1 MILTALAAV
10 AIPTLLMAAALV
22 WLSAPL
28 SSWTAW
34 SQWRSIW
41 ELTKLIGIALITYGL
56 GMGLV
61 GLRPHH
67 FKTVTES

>member
-1 MILTALAAV
+1 
-10 AIPTLLMAAALV
+10 
-22 WLSAPL
+22 LSAPL

-41 ELTKLIGIALITYGL
+41 ELTKLMLIALVTYGI
-56 GMGLV
+56 GMWLV
-61 GLRPHH
+61 GLRPYH